1 MTTTPTTVATAEAP
15 PTTRAGRPPSSL
27 RFDWLMLAVSF
38 WPLAGALSDT
48 FAHSNFPKLETFF
61 TPWHALLYSGLAA
74 VTTCNVL
81 VMRHNHALGFP
92 WRRAIAPGYELS
104 NLGVAVLFVG
114 GAIDLVWHTLFGI
127 ERDLEATVSPSH
139 LLIQAG
145 ILLILAGPLR
155 SAFARRESLRG
166 TQQLPLVLSISF
178 IYVMVIL
185 ITQYAQPLT
194 FRYVT
199 GNFDFFTNPPTPVG
213 PFLPQSIGLASFLV
227 QSAIFMGLLLV
238 VVRRWHLFPGA
249 LTIFFTLPAL
259 ALSGINQDFSLLPVG
274 IVGGIVADLLNQVLR
289 PNRGNIVAVRAF
301 AFLVPIAYF
310 GAYYANLAILGQ
322 PITWKI
328 HLWLGSILIAGIVGW
343 ALTYLMLPP
352 GGATS
357 DATAPERAPAL
368 QERSP
373 SDI

>member
-1 MTTTPTTVATAEAP
+1 MSTTSTSATATEAP
-15 PTTRAGRPPSSL
+15 PATRAGRPPSSL

-81 VMRHNHALGFP
+81 VLRHNHALGFP
-92 WRRAIAPGYELS
+92 WRRAMAPGYELT
-104 NLGVAVLFVG
+104 NVGVAVLFVG
-114 GAIDLVWHTLFGI
+114 GIIDLIWHTLFGI

-155 SAFARRESLRG
+155 SAFTRREPLRG
-166 TQQLPLVLSISF
+166 AQQLPLVLSLSF
-178 IYVMVIL
+178 IYVMIIL
-185 ITQYAQPLT
+185 VTQYAQPLS

-199 GNFDFFTNPPTPVG
+199 GNFDFFTQPPTPVG

-227 QSAIFMGLLLV
+227 QSAIFMGVLLV
-238 VVRRWHLFPGA
+238 MVRRWHLFPGA
-249 LTIFFTLPAL
+249 LTIFFTLPVL
-259 ALSGINQDFSLLPVG
+259 ALSGIAQDFSLLPVG
-274 IVGGIVADLLNQVLR
+274 IVGGIVADVLNQALR
-289 PNRGNIVAVRAF
+289 PNGGHPVAVRMF
-301 AFLVPIAYF
+301 AFLVPLAYF

-328 HLWLGSILIAGIVGW
+328 HLWLGSILLAGLVGW
-343 ALTYLMLPP
+343 ALTYLLLPP
-352 GGATS
+352 GGSTS
-357 DATAPERAPAL
+357 SSSVDGSGR
-368 QERSP
+368 
-373 SDI
+373 